1 MTDAYSWSSRAW
13 HAAASLALVPLV
25 ALSLLLVPA
34 SAPAQA
40 QMLTFIRDTEIERL
54 LSDYAQP
61 IFRAAALGT
70 GRVRIR
76 IVKHEAFNAFVL
88 DGRNVFVHT
97 GMLTQS
103 KTPNQVIGVIAH
115 ESGHIVGGHLA
126 QLRDRIKRDQT
137 KALLLKILGIGLMVA
152 GGTSGSS
159 GASGAGTGI
168 LLGGD
173 ELVMRSLLADRRAQE
188 ASADISGLRF
198 LNATK
203 QSGKGMLE
211 TFELFANQELI
222 SEAYKDPFVRSHP
235 IAADRLANLRDLV
248 AKSPYYGATDPP
260 ALQLRHDLMRA
271 KIIGYLE
278 RAQVV
283 ANTYPLSDTSLAARY
298 ARAIAAFLNGGLAS
312 GMPQIEALIRE
323 RPENPYFWEVKGDF
337 LTRSGKM
344 REAIEPLR
352 KALRL
357 AGDAPLI
364 RIRLAQA
371 LLALNEPASL
381 PEVADLTRKSLIEDA
396 TPEAWR
402 IMATVSYRQEKR
414 PQADLA
420 TAEALF
426 LEGDLKQA
434 QIFAKRAKAGL
445 RNGESDWLRANEI
458 DTYKPMAGQ

>member
-1 MTDAYSWSSRAW
+1 MTNATAPRSASSWK
-13 HAAASLALVPLV
+13 AALAFAALPLLALSFV
-25 ALSLLLVPA
+25 AMPPSQPA
-34 SAPAQA
+34 EAQVIR
-40 QMLTFIRDTEIERL
+40 FIRDTEIERL
-54 LSDYAQP
+54 LNDYAQP
-61 IFRAAALGT
+61 IFRVANLGG
-70 GRVRIR
+70 GRIRVR

-88 DGRNVFVHT
+88 DGRNVFVHS

-115 ESGHIVGGHLA
+115 EAGHIALGHIA
-126 QLRDRIKRDQT
+126 QLVDRIKRDQT
-137 KALLLKILGIGLMVA
+137 KALLLRILGIGLMVA
-152 GGTSGSS
+152 GGGGSS
-159 GASGAGTGI
+159 GASGAGSGI

-173 ELVMRSLLADRRAQE
+173 ELVMRALLADRRNQE
-188 ASADISGLRF
+188 SHADQAGLRY
-198 LNATK
+198 LNQTK

-211 TFELFANQELI
+211 TFETFANQELI
-222 SEAYKDPFVRSHP
+222 SDSHKDPFVRSHP
-235 IAADRLANLRDLV
+235 IASDRLRNLRDLV
-248 AKSPYYGATDPP
+248 GKSPYENAVDPP

-271 KIIGYLE
+271 KIIGYLD

-283 ANTYPLSDTSLAARY
+283 ANTYPASDTSQAARY
-298 ARAIAAFLNGGLAS
+298 ARAISAFINGGLAA
-312 GMPQIEALIRE
+312 GMPQIDALIRE
-323 RPENPYFWEVKGDF
+323 RPDYPYFWEVKGDF

-352 KALRL
+352 RALKL

-371 LLALNEPASL
+371 LLALNERGNL
-381 PEVADLTRKSLIEDA
+381 PEVETLARRSLIEDP

-402 IMATVSYRQEKR
+402 LMASIAYRQEKR

-426 LEGDLKQA
+426 LEGDVKQA

-445 RNGESDWLRANEI
+445 RNGESGWLRAHEI
-458 DTYKPMAGQ
+458 DTYKAPSGH